1 MKFADPYCGIQFS
14 LLPQQKPTASPIRN
28 DMPVKMRMTAIC
40 CMVHCLRGFIYDQC
54 MQFRHESCMV
64 LFGKSKEN
72 IDTSGHEKFAPF
84 LPLFSDFTDR
94 KTPENLINRTSGV
107 FSSMRITGLEPAR
120 RRHQIL
126 SLARLP
132 IPPYPHD
139 LKIESKI
146 TACRITCSANDPLLD
161 VSYIRSYIIMDEK
174 ISGNQFQDIVTK

>member
-40 CMVHCLRGFIYDQC
+40 CMVHCLRGFIYMISVCGLGMDIAWFC
-54 MQFRHESCMV
+54 LENLKRISTLRGM
-64 LFGKSKEN
+64 KS
-72 IDTSGHEKFAPF
+72 
-84 LPLFSDFTDR
+84 LPLFSDFTNR

-120 RRHQIL
+120 HRHQIL

-132 IPPYPHD
+132 VPPHPQIYP
-139 LKIESKI
+139 
-146 TACRITCSANDPLLD
+146 P
-161 VSYIRSYIIMDEK
+161 
-174 ISGNQFQDIVTK
+174 